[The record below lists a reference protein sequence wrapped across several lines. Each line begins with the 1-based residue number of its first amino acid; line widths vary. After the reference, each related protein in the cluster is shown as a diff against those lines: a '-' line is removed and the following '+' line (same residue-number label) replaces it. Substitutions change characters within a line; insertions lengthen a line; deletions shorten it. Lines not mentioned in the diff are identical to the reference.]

1 MKKKLLAIMVL
12 SFMTISTV
20 APIIGADKDNITE
33 TETKISTTKEV
44 PTMCGISNVI
54 FEEDLS
60 IKKITEEQ
68 WEKKS
73 KHKGW
78 IVNDYVPV
86 MSEPSE
92 NSEMIDKYMFND
104 KIVYRPY
111 NEKWCSIEIYHPYI
125 NENGIQISVK
135 KIVGYIDI
143 KHISE
148 ASNACKTYD
157 IPKNKGFK
165 SYMSYTTISDKN
177 SKQYK
182 LQEYAYTGK
191 YGLRQVNERYCV
203 AVGTHFSMDVGTY
216 FDLVL
221 ENGEVIPCVVGDIK
235 SQEHTLRDRITTAL
249 NGCVS
254 EFIVETRY
262 LPYKVKNNDFT
273 GTGDI
278 SDCYIGWDSPVTKI
292 IVYDYKLGGF

>member
-1 MKKKLLAIMVL
+1 
-12 SFMTISTV
+12 
-20 APIIGADKDNITE
+20 
-33 TETKISTTKEV
+33 
-44 PTMCGISNVI
+44 
-54 FEEDLS
+54 
-60 IKKITEEQ
+60 
-68 WEKKS
+68 
-73 KHKGW
+73 
-78 IVNDYVPV
+78 
-86 MSEPSE
+86 
-92 NSEMIDKYMFND
+92 
-104 KIVYRPY
+104 
-111 NEKWCSIEIYHPYI
+111 
-125 NENGIQISVK
+125 
-135 KIVGYIDI
+135 
-143 KHISE
+143 
-148 ASNACKTYD
+148 
-157 IPKNKGFK
+157 
-165 SYMSYTTISDKN
+165 MSYTSVTDKN

-182 LQEYAYTGK
+182 LQDYAYTGK

-221 ENGEVIPCVVGDIK
+221 ENGEVIPCIVGDIK